1 MRLRNADKIEM
12 RDYLVAR
19 TGRGRTEIP
28 QWHANI

>member
-1 MRLRNADKIEM
+1 MRLRNADKIEI

-19 TGRGRTEIP
+19 MGTGRAEIP